1 MISQV
6 FLITSSK
13 ILIAILMEL
22 IAQIVH
28 NAENIKSYTLYLTNR
43 KEIDYNYFVCQN
55 IGNGLFYAV
64 ICKKRRIT

>member
-1 MISQV
+1 
-6 FLITSSK
+6 
-13 ILIAILMEL
+13 MEL